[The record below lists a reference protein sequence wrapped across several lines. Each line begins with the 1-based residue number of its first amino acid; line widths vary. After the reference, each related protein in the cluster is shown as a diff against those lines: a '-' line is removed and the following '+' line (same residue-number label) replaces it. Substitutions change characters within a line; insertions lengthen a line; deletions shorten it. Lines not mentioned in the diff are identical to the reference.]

1 VIDLYYFPTPNGW
14 KVSIAL
20 EELELPY
27 RIQMVHIGKGEQ
39 FKPEFLRISPNN
51 RIPAIVDHAPPDG
64 GAPVSVFESG
74 AILLYL
80 AAKTGRLMP
89 RDPRRA
95 IAATEWLMWQMA
107 GLGPMLGQLGHF
119 KSYAPE
125 KIEYAIRR
133 YSDEAHRL
141 YRVMNT
147 RLAGRDYLADEYS
160 MADIACWGWA
170 SLHPMHGISFDEFP
184 NLARWFKSIEARP
197 AVQRGRAAGREALEA
212 AASSLMDE
220 NARKVLFGQR

>member
-20 EELELPY
+20 EELGLPY
-27 RIQMVHIGKGEQ
+27 RLQMVDIGRGEQ

-51 RIPAIVDHAPPDG
+51 RIPAIVDHEPPDG
-64 GAPVSVFESG
+64 GAPLSVFESG

-95 IAATEWLMWQMA
+95 VAATEWLMWQMA

-119 KSYAPE
+119 RRYAPE
-125 KIEYAIRR
+125 KIDYALRR
-133 YSDEAHRL
+133 YGDEALRL
-141 YRVMNT
+141 YRVMDT
-147 RLAGRDYLADEYS
+147 RLQGRDYLADEYS
-160 MADIACWGWA
+160 MADIACFGWVA
-170 SLHPMHGISFDEFP
+170 LHEMHEIELGQFP
-184 NLARWFKSIEARP
+184 QVQRWFRSIEGRP
-197 AVQRGRAAGREALEA
+197 AVQRGRAAGRELMERAARQLLSDEA
-212 AASSLMDE
+212 
-220 NARKVLFGQR
+220 RRHLFGQR